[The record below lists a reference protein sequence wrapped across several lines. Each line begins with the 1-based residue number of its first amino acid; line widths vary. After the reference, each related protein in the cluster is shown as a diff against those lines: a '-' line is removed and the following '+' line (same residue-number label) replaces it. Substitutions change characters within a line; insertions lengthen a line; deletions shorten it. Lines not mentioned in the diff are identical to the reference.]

1 MHPAVPTQ
9 NGGGRRTRPN
19 PDRENT
25 LHKDIPKPRAGLVF
39 WQGRPTRGTHSHPVS
54 LMDTMIRRIGSALR
68 SGVSV
73 LGTALALFVCASFF
87 ATAALGQGAGP
98 PTASV
103 QEDGEGTW
111 HDDVLRIKLS
121 PSMADAAQ
129 PVKRNGTALLGISS
143 VDALNTEYNATSIEP
158 LFDVGGEYAE
168 RHREYGL
175 HRWYEIRLEDGMAA
189 TDASV
194 QSVAQQ
200 YSSVSA
206 VTVAEGKARARLIGT
221 DANAQAS
228 SAQQQAAD
236 PQPLINPPD
245 DPLYDDQYG
254 FENIEAQGGWVT
266 QTGDT
271 SVVVSVHDSG
281 IELDHPD
288 LFPNIWY
295 GGDPNDG
302 TVHGKAFDGDPEAI
316 QDFNGH
322 GTHVTGTMAAA
333 TNNDFGVAGT
343 AGGNGEY
350 ENGRGTG
357 VRYMVTTPIGEE
369 DSYVYAADNGAAI
382 SQNSWGYVSPGVFP
396 QSMQDAI
403 DYFIDNGGGDQ
414 LDGGLV
420 VFAAGNDGSD
430 AEYFPGAY
438 DPVVA
443 VASTNQNDNVS
454 GFSNY
459 GEWVDIAAP
468 GSSVLST
475 WLVGQ
480 GSVEDNYEYLS
491 GTSMAAPHVS
501 GAAALVVSEFPGISS
516 PEQVESTLE
525 QAADDIGASVDI
537 GAGRLNLAQALQE
550 DDGQPPVAV
559 TDLSV
564 TDVAAAHV
572 DLEWTVP
579 EGNPAVYDIRYSTDP
594 IENDSDFED
603 AQQVEDPPTPPAPGE
618 TDTAVIDGLTPDTE
632 YFFAVKTSD
641 TFGNTSDLSNVPS
654 ATTENAPAIALD
666 PEEVNQTLAVGET
679 GTNSFSILNAGK
691 DTLTYTLAPALGGTQ
706 ISDPIGE
713 TQTPASEANFPE
725 GNYETTMGPAPE
737 NGEPVANT
745 APVQKLNADLEGS
758 SYYGVNFGSETSF
771 VSFEGGTP
779 ETLNIL
785 SSYPSDAFSNAGD
798 FPRDDD
804 SFVYELDIDGVLRQV
819 DVETGEFTEIGNV
832 GQGDWAGMSTDPTSG
847 TIYVNTGTTLYT
859 LDPDAPSVEEIG
871 SFGVDFMIDIAVD
884 GQGQMYG
891 YSVSTD
897 AFYEIDKQT
906 GEATQVGSIG
916 FDANFGQGLT
926 WDTQNQV
933 MLMAAFNN
941 ANSQPELRTVNRET
955 GSTEL
960 VGVLGENSP
969 SGTDQLGW
977 IATPISATGEWL
989 AAEPAEGEVPEGEPD
1004 EITLSYQTTFEEEG
1018 VLDLTGGLDYFAD
1031 VEIQSNDPG
1040 TPTEQLPVTLTVN
1053 GDPAIAVSEDPL
1065 DFGSVFTGTTA
1076 TDTLTVFNDS
1086 DNNILQVGSLQLEGD
1101 AFTLPDSSAFVL
1113 DPGESMAVPVR
1124 FSPTESTSYSGAIS
1138 FASSAGDQEIGL
1150 SGQGTPFVSIE
1161 PDSLSQEIDLTTGDS
1176 TATQT
1181 FTVTNEFSES
1191 LPFSVLI
1198 ESLES
1203 ESMDITPKLSDEQLQ
1218 RWRQMQQMEPQS
1230 NPNVE
1235 PSLEPAPTG
1244 QTDGQSASRG
1254 ARSAAARLM
1263 SGPEVLEET
1272 GVTVYGNEVLAPEI
1286 VAFDAGLPG
1295 DFTVVD
1301 EGVDSYAGNFTFA
1314 NNDQVFWIDNTDNTL
1329 KTYTLEDGSVQSVGE
1344 LDPVGSDVTWS
1355 DMETDP
1361 TDGTTYVTAGEGNT
1375 NRLYELD
1382 VDDAELDL
1390 VGEYASGDLVVA
1402 LAIDGEGNAYAHEI
1416 ANDEILSVD
1425 LETAESEVV
1434 GSTGID
1440 ANFAQ
1445 SMTYDAETGQVL
1457 MAALHNCGF
1466 FGCSDGTLRQVDRE
1480 TGNTTL
1486 IGSFPDGG
1494 NDEFGWM
1501 ATPGQGIPWLA
1512 TNLEQGTLPAGASLQ
1527 LQAEYDASQ
1536 IIEGDYSAQ
1545 ISIVGDDLQGEPSES
1560 LPVNLSVEAAPV
1572 SFVSKD
1578 SLGYEDLFVDDTSS
1592 TQMVTLRNDGAAN
1605 LNVTS
1610 VSIDSENFAFTGG
1623 TEFTLEPGDARIFD
1637 VAFTPQSVGEF
1648 TATMTIEGEEISAR
1662 EVTLVGEGIPAP
1674 ALSLTPTSF
1683 EKQAYVGQTQEETVE
1698 VTNTGGNPLEYDLSV
1713 LPSSPPAQS
1722 LLLEEGFGGEE
1733 FPPGDWF
1740 RAGANDGENWSTVG
1754 EDCTFYFDDP
1764 EQACFYWFPSTEGTQ
1779 RLITPQLN
1787 TEDLG
1792 QVFVQ
1797 FSHIIDAFSEGEFT
1811 VRLETTGDGGET
1823 WTTVKEFPAQDVGPI
1838 DEMIAIDN
1846 EDVGSDEFHVAWT
1859 FEGDS
1864 FNINGWAVDD
1874 VQVFAGGEWLA
1885 VDKTSGT
1892 IAPSESDTLNLS
1904 VDTNVPGIEED
1915 TYQSGLGFV
1924 TNAPLAETAE
1934 LPFTLN
1940 VIENLTMTMD
1950 TEGDHNPTE
1959 EFSMDFNVESLND
1972 LEVFSYQMTMNFPA
1986 DSLQI
1991 QEVVTEGTLS
2001 EGLTLASD
2009 IDNENGTLT
2018 IAASD
2023 TGTESESDGG
2033 SGSGAGLF
2041 DIEGEGVLVSVNAQA
2056 GNKIG
2061 QMDMDM
2067 EEMTFNEGN
2076 PPVNAP
2082 DKVMEIVP
2090 LHGDADLNLSINTAD
2105 ASSVL
2110 DFVVGKTDFI
2120 AAQETQGDVSG
2131 DGNVSAF
2138 DASLILQ
2145 RTVGGIP
2152 CFPVE
2157 DGCEAGNS
2165 VLASKSSA
2173 ASSETDASLA
2183 WGEVTRPK
2191 QQTVGED
2198 ESTMKLPLVLN
2209 QSAQGVRSID
2219 VSTELDPD
2227 KVSVKDMEAQLPDS
2241 WRAVHNVSDDG
2252 TLKISMAGVSA
2263 LSKTGKVATLT
2274 LKRKQTDATVEMGGN
2289 VAINEG
2295 SAKELPTKALVNIP
2309 EEFALEGAYPNPF
2322 RQAATLKMDLPNKA
2336 NVTVEVYDLLG
2347 RKVKTAYNGE
2357 MSAGSGRTV
2366 RIDGSDLS
2374 SGTYF
2379 YRARVEMGDS
2389 RQTKTGKM
2397 TVVK

>member
-1 MHPAVPTQ
+1 MVQ
-9 NGGGRRTRPN
+9 
-19 PDRENT
+19 RE
-25 LHKDIPKPRAGLVF
+25 
-39 WQGRPTRGTHSHPVS
+39 
-54 LMDTMIRRIGSALR
+54 GSAARSWTSILGAALAFFVVASLF
-68 SGVSV
+68 SGV
-73 LGTALALFVCASFF
+73 AF
-87 ATAALGQGAGP
+87 GQGADP
-98 PTASV
+98 PETV
-103 QEDGEGTW
+103 TQEEGQGTW
-111 HDDVLRIKLS
+111 HDDVLRIKVA
-121 PSMADAAQ
+121 PDVADQAT
-129 PVKRNGTALLGISS
+129 PVKQNGVAMLGVASI
-143 VDALNTEYNATSIEP
+143 DELNLQYNATSIEP
-158 LFDVGGEYAE
+158 LFDVGGEYE
-168 RHREYGL
+168 QRHREYGL

-189 TDASV
+189 TDSDV
-194 QSVAQQ
+194 QSVAQA
-200 YSSVSA
+200 YGSIADVS
-206 VTVAEGKARARLIGT
+206 VAEGKARAQLIGT
-221 DANAQAS
+221 NAGAQTAP
-228 SAQQQAAD
+228 AQQQAD

-254 FENIEAQGGWVT
+254 FENIEAQGGWVA

-295 GGDPNDG
+295 GGDPSDG

-343 AGGNGEY
+343 AGGNGEFD
-350 ENGRGTG
+350 NGRGTG
-357 VRYMVTTPIGEE
+357 VRYMVTTPIAEE
-369 DSYVYAADNGAAI
+369 DSYIYAADNGAAI
-382 SQNSWGYVSPGVFP
+382 SQNSWGYINPNVFP
-396 QSMQDAI
+396 QSMEDAI

-420 VFAAGNDGSD
+420 VFAAGNDGSN

-438 DPVVA
+438 DPIVA
-443 VASTNQNDNVS
+443 VASTNENDNVS

-459 GEWVDIAAP
+459 GDWVDIAAP
-468 GSSVLST
+468 GSQILST

-501 GAAALVVSEFPGISS
+501 GAAALVVAEFPGITD
-516 PEQVESTLE
+516 PDQVESTLE
-525 QAADDIGASVDI
+525 QAAEDINASVDI

-550 DDGQPPVAV
+550 DDGQPPAAI

-572 DLEWTVP
+572 DLQWTVP
-579 EGNPAVYDIRYSTDP
+579 DGNPAVYDIRYSTDP
-594 IENDSDFED
+594 IENDSDFEN
-603 AQQVEDPPTPPAPGE
+603 AQQVEDPPNPPAPGE
-618 TDTAVIDGLTPDTE
+618 TDSTVVDGLSPDTE
-632 YFFAVKTSD
+632 YFFAIKTSD

-666 PEEVNQTLAVGET
+666 PEEQSLTLNVGET
-679 GTNSFSILNAGK
+679 GENSFSILNAGK
-691 DTLTYTLAPALGGTQ
+691 DTLEYSLESVLGGTQ

-713 TQTPASEANFPE
+713 TQTPVSEASFPE
-725 GNYETTMGPAPE
+725 GNYETAIGVAPE
-737 NGEPVANT
+737 DGEPAANT
-745 APVQKLNADLEGS
+745 APVQKLDADLGDS
-758 SYYGVNFGSETSF
+758 MYFGVNSGDATDF
-771 VSFEGGTP
+771 VSFEGSTP

-785 SSYPSDAFSNAGD
+785 SGYPGSGFSNAGD

-804 SFVYELDIDGVLRQV
+804 SFVYELDNEGNLRTV
-819 DVETGEFTEIGNV
+819 NVETGEFEQIGNV
-832 GQGDWAGMSTDPTSG
+832 GAPGSGWTDMSTDPTSG

-871 SFGVDFMIDIAVD
+871 SFGVDFMIGIAVD

-891 YSVSTD
+891 YSLTTD
-897 AFYEIDKQT
+897 AFYEINKET

-941 ANSQPELRTVNRET
+941 TDFQAELRTVNRET

-960 VGVLGENSP
+960 IGVIGENSP
-969 SGTDQLGW
+969 GGTNQLGW

-989 AAEPAEGEVPEGEPD
+989 AAEPTEGEVPEGEPD

-1053 GDPAIAVSEDPL
+1053 GEPAISVSEDPL
-1065 DFGSVFTGTTA
+1065 DFGSVFTGTST

-1086 DNNILQVGSLQLEGD
+1086 DDNILQVGSLQLDGD
-1101 AFTLPDSSAFVL
+1101 GVFSLPDSTGFVL
-1113 DPGESMAVPVR
+1113 DPGESMAVPVS
-1124 FSPTESTSYSGAIS
+1124 FSPTESTTYSGTIS
-1138 FASSAGDQEIGL
+1138 FASSAGDQEVGIE
-1150 SGQGTPFVSIE
+1150 GQGTPFVSIE
-1161 PDSLSQEIDLTTGDS
+1161 PDSLEQEIDLTTGDS

-1203 ESMDITPKLSDEQLQ
+1203 ESMDITPKLSDKQLQ
-1218 RWRQMQQMEPQS
+1218 RWRQMQQMEPQVDS
-1230 NPNVE
+1230 DVE
-1235 PSLEPAPTG
+1235 PSMQPAPSGQPEG
-1244 QTDGQSASRG
+1244 QTASRG
-1254 ARSAAARLM
+1254 ARSTSARLM
-1263 SGPEVLEET
+1263 SGPEILDAT
-1272 GVTVYGNEVLAPEI
+1272 GVTAYGAEVLAPEI
-1286 VAFDAGLPG
+1286 VAFDVGLPG
-1295 DFTVVD
+1295 EFTVVD

-1314 NNDQVFWIDNTDNTL
+1314 NNDQVYWIDNADNNL
-1329 KTYTLEDGSVQSVGE
+1329 KTYTLEDGSVESVGE
-1344 LDPVGSDVTWS
+1344 LDPVGSDVTWA

-1390 VGEYASGDLVVA
+1390 VGEYASGDLVVG
-1402 LAIDGEGNAYAHEI
+1402 LAIDGEGDAYAHEI

-1457 MAALHNCGF
+1457 MAALHGCSI
-1466 FGCSDGTLRQVDRE
+1466 FGCAEGTLRQVDRE

-1494 NDEFGWM
+1494 SDELGWL

-1512 TNLEQGTLPAGASLQ
+1512 TNLEQGTLPAGATLQ
-1527 LQAEYDASQ
+1527 LQAQYDASQ
-1536 IIEGDYSAQ
+1536 IVEGDYSAQ
-1545 ISIVGDDLQGEPSES
+1545 ISIVGEELQGEPSES

-1578 SLGYEDLFVDDTSS
+1578 SLQYEDLFVDDTSS

-1605 LNVTS
+1605 LNVTN

-1623 TEFTLEPGDARIFD
+1623 TEFTLEPGDARIFN
-1637 VAFTPQSVGEF
+1637 VSFTPQSVGEF
-1648 TATMTIEGEEISAR
+1648 TATMTIEGEEISTR
-1662 EVTLVGEGIPAP
+1662 EVSLVGEGIPAP
-1674 ALSLTPTSF
+1674 ALSLNPTSF
-1683 EKQAYVGQTQEETVE
+1683 EKQAYIGQTQEETVE

-1722 LLLEEGFGGEE
+1722 LLLEENFDGSE

-1740 RAGANDGENWSTVG
+1740 RAGANDGENWTTPEESACSIWV
-1754 EDCTFYFDDP
+1754 DP
-1764 EQACFYWFPSTEGTQ
+1764 GSACFYWFPSTDGTQ

-1787 TEDLG
+1787 TEDAG

-1797 FSHIIDAFSEGEFT
+1797 FTHIIDAFTPGEFN
-1811 VRLETTGDGGET
+1811 VRVETTGDGGET
-1823 WTTVKEFPAQDVGPI
+1823 WTTVAEFPAQTVGPI

-1846 EDVGSDEFHVAWT
+1846 EDVGSDEFHVAW
-1859 FEGDS
+1859 
-1864 FNINGWAVDD
+1864 
-1874 VQVFAGGEWLA
+1874 
-1885 VDKTSGT
+1885 
-1892 IAPSESDTLNLS
+1892 PSESDTLNLS
-1904 VDTNVPGIEED
+1904 VDTNVPGIEEE
-1915 TYQSGLGFV
+1915 TYESGLGFV

-1934 LPFTLN
+1934 LPFTLD
-1940 VIENLTMTMD
+1940 VIEALSVKPEHS
-1950 TEGDHNPTE
+1950 EGDDEVYPNE
-1959 EFSMDFNVESLND
+1959 EFTLNMNVESLDD
-1972 LEVFSYQMTMNFPA
+1972 LEVFSYQMEMGFNTDRM
-1986 DSLQI
+1986 QV
-1991 QEVVTEGTLS
+1991 QEVTTDGTLS
-2001 EGLTLASD
+2001 EGLTLTSS
-2009 IDNENGTLT
+2009 IDNEAGTVT
-2018 IAASD
+2018 IAAAD
-2023 TGTESESDGG
+2023 DGTEGDANT
-2033 SGSGAGLF
+2033 SGTGGAGLF
-2041 DIEGEGVLVSVNAQA
+2041 DIEGEGVLVSIEATGQPDH
-2056 GNKIG
+2056 G
-2061 QMDMDM
+2061 QMVMDM
-2067 EEMTFNEGN
+2067 QEMVFNEGQ
-2076 PPVNAP
+2076 PPATPVN
-2082 DKVMEIVP
+2082 DTMEVVP
-2090 LHGDADLNLSINTAD
+2090 LYGDTDLNLSITAGD
-2105 ASSVL
+2105 AGLAL
-2110 DFVVGKTDFI
+2110 DYVVGSTDLI
-2120 AAQETQGDVSG
+2120 EAQQTHADVSG
-2131 DGNVSAF
+2131 DGDVSAF

-2157 DGCEAGNS
+2157 AGCEAGNDA
-2165 VLASKSSA
+2165 LATTSSA
-2173 ASSETDASLA
+2173 SSNASTAFA
-2183 WGEVTRPK
+2183 WGEVNESK
-2191 QQTVGED
+2191 QSSGD
-2198 ESTMKLPLVLN
+2198 KSTMELPLVLN
-2209 QSAQGVRSID
+2209 KVGQSVQAID
-2219 VSTELDPD
+2219 VSTKIDRD
-2227 KVSVKDMEAQLPDS
+2227 KVAVNDMTAQLPDD
-2241 WRAVHNVSDDG
+2241 WKAVHHVSDDG
-2252 TLKISMAGVSA
+2252 TLKISMAGTTPIA
-2263 LSKTGKVATLT
+2263 NPGKVATLT
-2274 LKRKQTDATVEMGGN
+2274 LEREKEDATVEVGGN
-2289 VAINEG
+2289 VAVNEL
-2295 SAKELPTKALVNIP
+2295 AAQELETKSLVSIP
-2309 EEFALEGAYPNPF
+2309 DEFALEGAYPNPF
-2322 RQAATLKMDLPNKA
+2322 RQAATLKMDLPQKA

-2347 RKVKTAYNGE
+2347 RKVQTAHSGE
-2357 MSAGSGRTV
+2357 MAAGSGRTV
-2366 RIDGSDLS
+2366 RINGSDLS

-2379 YRARVEMGDS
+2379 YRAQVEMGEN
-2389 RQTKTGKM
+2389 RVTETGKM
-2397 TVVK
+2397 TVVR